1 MARSKKQPDFEQSI
15 AQLEE
20 IVEALEAG
28 DLTLEQSLKHYEQGV
43 TLTRGCQDALS
54 QAEQTIKV
62 LSEKNGEPLLRDL
75 DLDASDSE

>member
-43 TLTRGCQDALS
+43 ALTRGCQDALS

-75 DLDASDSE
+75 DLDTSDSE